1 MIYENIALEE
11 MQKLGNFSKFISTEI
26 IGRALCAVE
35 LGIVQKWMGRKSV
48 AEFVDY
54 SEEIKQKIYKT
65 IAILANAWVMKNS
78 TFTTRSG
85 AVEKQTS
92 STSKVLEGGELNAQV
107 SQMRMEARQ
116 LLKYTEELVV
126 EQGFPP
132 FEWSKEENVLNLWHL
147 SF

>member
-1 MIYENIALEE
+1 MIYENITIEE
-11 MQKLGNFSKFISTEI
+11 LRKLGNFSIFISADI
-26 IGRALCAVE
+26 IGRAVCAVE
-35 LGIVQKWMGRKSV
+35 LGIVQKWMGRKTV
-48 AEFVDY
+48 ADFVNYPDD
-54 SEEIKQKIYKT
+54 IKNKIYKV
-65 IAILANAWVMKNS
+65 IAILANGWVMKNS

-92 STSKVLEGGELNAQV
+92 PESKVLSGGELNTQV
-107 SQMRMEARQ
+107 SQLRMEARQ